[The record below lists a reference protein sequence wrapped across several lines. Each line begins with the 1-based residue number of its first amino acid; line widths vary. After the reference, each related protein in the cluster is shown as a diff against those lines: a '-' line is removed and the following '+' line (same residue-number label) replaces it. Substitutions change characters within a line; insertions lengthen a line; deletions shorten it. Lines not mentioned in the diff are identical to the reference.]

1 MRLVIFG
8 PPGSGKGTYASRLAP
23 RLGVP
28 HISTGDILRDEV
40 KSNSDLGKSI
50 SSYVSSGKLVPD
62 EVVNMVME
70 KRLSQEDC
78 RRGFILDGYPRTLQQ
93 AFFLEKFSK
102 IDFVINLNVP
112 DEVIVRRLSSR
123 LVCRKCGAVY
133 NRITLPPKVNGVCD
147 TCGGELSP
155 RDDDKPEV
163 IRERIRLYKNEAAPL
178 LEHYRGTGVAII
190 DFFYEPDE
198 AGRDV
203 SPDTVVDRIIKAL
216 KGSSCCFQ

>member
-28 HISTGDILRDEV
+28 HISTGDILREEV
-40 KSNSDLGKSI
+40 KSGSELGRSI
-50 SSYVSSGKLVPD
+50 SSYVSNGKLVPD
-62 EVVNMVME
+62 EVVNRVME

-78 RRGFILDGYPRTLQQ
+78 KRGFILDGYPRTLQQ
-93 AFFLEKFSK
+93 AFFLDRFSK

-123 LVCRKCGAVY
+123 LVCRRCGAIY
-133 NRITLPPKVNGVCD
+133 NRITLPPRVEGVCD
-147 TCGGELSP
+147 KCGGELYQ

-163 IRERIRLYKNEAAPL
+163 VRERIRIYKNEAAPL
-178 LEHYRGTGVAII
+178 LEHYRRTGVAII

-198 AGRDV
+198 SGGDV
-203 SPDTVVDRIIKAL
+203 SPETVVDRIVKAL
-216 KGSSCCFQ
+216 KGSSCCF

>member
-23 RLGVP
+23 RLGIP
-28 HISTGDILRDEV
+28 HVSTGDILRDEV
-40 KSNSDLGKSI
+40 KSGSDLGRNI
-50 SSYVSSGKLVPD
+50 SSFVSSGRLVPD
-62 EVVNMVME
+62 EVVNKIME

-78 RRGFILDGYPRTLQQ
+78 RNGFIVDGYPRTLQQ
-93 AFFLEKFSK
+93 AFFLDRFSK

-112 DEVIVRRLSSR
+112 DEVLVRRISSR

-133 NRITLPPKVNGVCD
+133 NVITLPPKVDRVCD
-147 TCGGELSP
+147 KCGGELYQ

-163 IRERIRLYKNEAAPL
+163 VRERLRIYEGEAAPL
-178 LEHYRGTGVAII
+178 LEHYRKTGVAVI

-198 AGRDV
+198 TGGDI
-203 SPDTVVDRIIKAL
+203 SPDAVANRILKAL
-216 KGSSCCFQ
+216 KDYSR

>member
-28 HISTGDILRDEV
+28 HISTGDILREEV
-40 KSNSDLGKSI
+40 KSGSELGRSI
-50 SSYVSSGKLVPD
+50 SSYVSNGKLVPD
-62 EVVNMVME
+62 EVVNRVME

-78 RRGFILDGYPRTLQQ
+78 KRGFILDVYPRTLQQ
-93 AFFLEKFSK
+93 AFFLDRFSK

-123 LVCRKCGAVY
+123 LVCRRCGAIY
-133 NRITLPPKVNGVCD
+133 NRITLPPRVEGVCD
-147 TCGGELSP
+147 KCGGELYQ

-163 IRERIRLYKNEAAPL
+163 VRERIRIYKNEAAPL
-178 LEHYRGTGVAII
+178 LEHYRRTGVAII

-198 AGRDV
+198 SGGDV
-203 SPDTVVDRIIKAL
+203 SPETVVDRIVKAL
-216 KGSSCCFQ
+216 KGSSCCF

>member
-1 MRLVIFG
+1 MRIVIFG

-40 KSNSDLGKSI
+40 KSGSELGKSI

-62 EVVNMVME
+62 EVVNRVME

-78 RRGFILDGYPRTLQQ
+78 GRGFILDGYPRTLQQ
-93 AFFLEKFSK
+93 AYFLEGVSK

-123 LVCRKCGAVY
+123 LVCRKCGAIY
-133 NRITLPPKVNGVCD
+133 NKITLPPKVDGVCD
-147 TCGGELSP
+147 KCGGGLYQ

-163 IRERIRLYKNEAAPL
+163 IRERIRVYKNEAAPL
-178 LEHYRGTGVAII
+178 LEHYRKAGVTVI

-216 KGSSCCFQ
+216 KGS

>member
-40 KSNSDLGKSI
+40 KSGSELGRNI

-62 EVVNMVME
+62 EVVNMVMA

-78 RRGFILDGYPRTLQQ
+78 RKGFILDGYPRTLQQ
-93 AFFLEKFSK
+93 ACFLEKVSK

-123 LVCRKCGAVY
+123 LVCRKCGAIY
-133 NRITLPPKVNGVCD
+133 NRITLPPKVDGVCD
-147 TCGGELSP
+147 KCGGELYQ

-163 IRERIRLYKNEAAPL
+163 VRERIRIYKSEAAPL
-178 LEHYRGTGVAII
+178 LEHYRRAGVAII

-198 AGRDV
+198 TGGDV
-203 SPDTVVDRIIKAL
+203 PPDVAAERILKAL
-216 KGSSCCFQ
+216 KGSC

>member
-1 MRLVIFG
+1 MRIVIFG

-40 KSNSDLGKSI
+40 KSGSELGKSI

-62 EVVNMVME
+62 EVVNRVME

-78 RRGFILDGYPRTLQQ
+78 RKGFILDGYPRTLQQ
-93 AFFLEKFSK
+93 AYFLEGVSK

-123 LVCRKCGAVY
+123 LVCRKCGAIY
-133 NRITLPPKVNGVCD
+133 NKITLPPKVDGVCD
-147 TCGGELSP
+147 KCGGELYQ

-163 IRERIRLYKNEAAPL
+163 VRERIRVYKNEAAPL
-178 LEHYRGTGVAII
+178 LEHYRKAEVTVI

-198 AGRDV
+198 AGGDV

-216 KGSSCCFQ
+216 KGSSCCF

>member
-28 HISTGDILRDEV
+28 HISTGDILREEV
-40 KSNSDLGKSI
+40 KSGSELGRSI
-50 SSYVSSGKLVPD
+50 SSYVSNGKLVPD
-62 EVVNMVME
+62 EVVNRVME

-78 RRGFILDGYPRTLQQ
+78 KRGFILDGYPRTLQQ
-93 AFFLEKFSK
+93 ALFLDRFSK

-123 LVCRKCGAVY
+123 LVCRRCGAIY
-133 NRITLPPKVNGVCD
+133 NRITLPPRVEGVCD
-147 TCGGELSP
+147 KCGGELYQ

-163 IRERIRLYKNEAAPL
+163 VRERIRIYKNEAAPL
-178 LEHYRGTGVAII
+178 LEHYRRTGVAII

-198 AGRDV
+198 SGGDV
-203 SPDTVVDRIIKAL
+203 SPETVVDRIVKAL
-216 KGSSCCFQ
+216 KGSSCCF

>member
-40 KSNSDLGKSI
+40 KSGSELGKNI

-62 EVVNMVME
+62 EVVNRVME

-78 RRGFILDGYPRTLQQ
+78 KRGFILDGYPRTLKQ
-93 AFFLEKFSK
+93 AFFLEKISK

-123 LVCRKCGAVY
+123 LVCRRCGAIY
-133 NRITLPPKVNGVCD
+133 NRITLPPKVDGVCD
-147 TCGGELSP
+147 KCGGELYQ

-163 IRERIRLYKNEAAPL
+163 VRERIRVYKNEAAPL
-178 LEHYRGTGVAII
+178 LEHYRKSGVAVI
-190 DFFYEPDE
+190 DFYYEPDE
-198 AGRDV
+198 TGGDV

-216 KGSSCCFQ
+216 KGS

>member
-40 KSNSDLGKSI
+40 KSGSELGKSI

-62 EVVNMVME
+62 EVVNRVME

-78 RRGFILDGYPRTLQQ
+78 KRGFILDGYPRTLQQ
-93 AFFLEKFSK
+93 AYFLEGVSK

-112 DEVIVRRLSSR
+112 DGVIVRRLSSR
-123 LVCRKCGAVY
+123 LVCRKCGAIY
-133 NRITLPPKVNGVCD
+133 NKITLPPKVDGVCD
-147 TCGGELSP
+147 KCGGELYQ

-163 IRERIRLYKNEAAPL
+163 VRERIRVYKNEAAPL
-178 LEHYRGTGVAII
+178 LEHYRKAGVTVI

-198 AGRDV
+198 AGGDV

-216 KGSSCCFQ
+216 KGSSCCF